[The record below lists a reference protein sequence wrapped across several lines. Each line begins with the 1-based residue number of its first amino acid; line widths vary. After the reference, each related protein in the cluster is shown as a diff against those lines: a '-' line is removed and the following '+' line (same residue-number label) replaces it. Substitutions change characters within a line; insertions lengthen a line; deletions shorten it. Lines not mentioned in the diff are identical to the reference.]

1 MVEDCE
7 EAFVKNPDGHPLVL
21 YLKTG
26 TDHSLTGP
34 TRQLLER
41 VNLADK
47 ASKIKVCCVIFHLPR
62 SFIVNAPHAS
72 AFTLFMF
79 LRSQHKITTQYNHS
93 LNDIFCAFL
102 VARCHTL
109 LVLKCFK
116 HYLRWWITGVLQR
129 WGLSWFAVS

>member
-47 ASKIKVCCVIFHLPR
+47 ASKIKVLLRYFP
-62 SFIVNAPHAS
+62 S
-72 AFTLFMF
+72 ATLISCEYSACICFTLFMF
-79 LRSQHKITTQYNHS
+79 LRSPNKITTQYNHS
-93 LNDIFCAFL
+93 
-102 VARCHTL
+102 
-109 LVLKCFK
+109 
-116 HYLRWWITGVLQR
+116 
-129 WGLSWFAVS
+129 

>member
-47 ASKIKVCCVIFHLPR
+47 ASKIKVCSGILRLPQL
-62 SFIVNAPHAS
+62 SSAS
-72 AFTLFMF
+72 ICFTLFMF
-79 LRSQHKITTQYNHS
+79 HRSQHKTTTQHNRS
-93 LNDIFCAFL
+93 LKYIF
-102 VARCHTL
+102 
-109 LVLKCFK
+109 
-116 HYLRWWITGVLQR
+116 
-129 WGLSWFAVS
+129 